1 MRALGQRL
9 HAEGASVIGLRLPGN
24 GTAPSGLIGMKW
36 EDLAAS
42 VKLAV
47 RYLRIHIG
55 DKPLYLIGYSNG
67 GALSIHYALLGLTD
81 PDLPRVKGIVLIS
94 PAIGVSPTAALAVWQ
109 ARLGR
114 LLGLKKLAWLNILP
128 EYDPFKYGSFAVNAG
143 DQVYRLT
150 REIRA
155 HFDDLEVT
163 GKLRKFPPALAFQSA
178 VDATVSTPALVE
190 GLFNRLPK
198 GGHELVLFDINRTT
212 EIEQILWE
220 DPRFGIEGLFGQSN
234 LPFAVSLV
242 TNQDEMSR
250 SVVLDHKKPGD
261 GEIVNRDL
269 KMSWPKDVYSLSHV
283 SLPIPPSDPLYGIP
297 DGQQPSA
304 LQLGK
309 LALRGERG
317 VLQIPASEMLRL
329 RWNPFYPY
337 LEQRIVEFVGLEEG
351 VDVAAV
357 SSSRVRE
364 RWSRRGKNRWGD

>member
-1 MRALGQRL
+1 
-9 HAEGASVIGLRLPGN
+9 
-24 GTAPSGLIGMKW
+24 
-36 EDLAAS
+36 
-42 VKLAV
+42 
-47 RYLRIHIG
+47 
-55 DKPLYLIGYSNG
+55 
-67 GALSIHYALLGLTD
+67 
-81 PDLPRVKGIVLIS
+81 
-94 PAIGVSPTAALAVWQ
+94 
-109 ARLGR
+109 
-114 LLGLKKLAWLNILP
+114 
-128 EYDPFKYGSFAVNAG
+128 
-143 DQVYRLT
+143 
-150 REIRA
+150 
-155 HFDDLEVT
+155 
-163 GKLRKFPPALAFQSA
+163 
-178 VDATVSTPALVE
+178 
-190 GLFNRLPK
+190 
-198 GGHELVLFDINRTT
+198 
-212 EIEQILWE
+212 
-220 DPRFGIEGLFGQSN
+220 
-234 LPFAVSLV
+234 VSLV

-337 LEQRIVEFVGLEEG
+337 LEQRIVEFIGLEEG